1 MSIFRLTRYRQDL
14 ILLSSQVRGY
24 DYIFCDESG
33 ISQAVFNVCPS
44 VRPDSQRDLQCLRF
58 IKSKLNWFWPWSSSV
73 YRLFNRES
81 VIIKN

>member
-44 VRPDSQRDLQCLRF
+44 VRPDSQQAMPEIHK
-58 IKSKLNWFWPWSSSV
+58 IKTKLVLALVFVGLP
-73 YRLFNRES
+73 
-81 VIIKN
+81 II

>member
-24 DYIFCDESG
+24 DYIFYDESG

-44 VRPDSQRDLQCLRF
+44 VRPDSQQAMPEIHK
-58 IKSKLNWFWPWSSSV
+58 IKVNWFWPWSSSV
-73 YRLFNRES
+73 GP
-81 VIIKN
+81 II